1 MNTVA
6 IAGKRAA
13 GHRFSRVIL
22 PRTMIYTVLVLGSVA
37 MILPFFW
44 MVSTSFKK
52 PDEIYILPIQWL
64 PKAPDLNAYIRLF
77 QDYSFGTFLFNTV
90 WLTAANILGYV
101 LSCAMVAYGFA
112 TQHWRHKEKL
122 FLFVLATMMLPKD
135 VVFYPQFI
143 LFKMIGWY
151 GTMKPL
157 WVPSLFADA
166 FQIFLLRQFFLGISN
181 ELSDAAKIDGC
192 SRYRI
197 FWNIYL
203 PLSKPVLATSAI
215 YVFMYHWNDFFK
227 PLIYITREGNRT
239 AALAL
244 MYLRSSKEVM
254 SLMPVQM
261 AASVVLAL
269 PCILIYYFC
278 QRFFI
283 AGMVYKGVK

>member
-1 MNTVA
+1 M
-6 IAGKRAA
+6 G
-13 GHRFSRVIL
+13 
-22 PRTMIYTVLVLGSVA
+22 
-37 MILPFFW
+37 
-44 MVSTSFKK
+44 
-52 PDEIYILPIQWL
+52 
-64 PKAPDLNAYIRLF
+64 
-77 QDYSFGTFLFNTV
+77 
-90 WLTAANILGYV
+90 
-101 LSCAMVAYGFA
+101 
-112 TQHWRHKEKL
+112 
-122 FLFVLATMMLPKD
+122 
-135 VVFYPQFI
+135 
-143 LFKMIGWY
+143 
-151 GTMKPL
+151 
-157 WVPSLFADA
+157 PSLFADA

-227 PLIYITREGNRT
+227 PLIYITRETNRT